1 MRTRVLMLG
10 IAFVLLTSIPIQAG
24 SAASYAAD
32 HPHFPDEM
40 RQQHQSAL
48 RTIGG
53 LIVHAITLPSIA
65 QDQTPAVRW
74 LPPQP
79 WWVDEVVHR
88 R

>member
-10 IAFVLLTSIPIQAG
+10 IAFVLLTTMPIQVG
-24 SAASYAAD
+24 SAASHAAD
-32 HPHFPDEM
+32 HPQFPTEM
-40 RQQHQSAL
+40 RQQHQSAI

-53 LIVHAITLPSIA
+53 LIVHASTLPSIA

-74 LPPQP
+74 PPQP
-79 WWVDEVVHR
+79 WWADEVVHR

>member
-10 IAFVLLTSIPIQAG
+10 IAFVLLTTIPIQAG

-32 HPHFPDEM
+32 DPQFPTEM
-40 RQQHQSAL
+40 RQQHQSAM

-53 LIVHAITLPSIA
+53 LLSHASTLPSVA

>member
-10 IAFVLLTSIPIQAG
+10 IAFVLLTTMPIQAD
-24 SAASYAAD
+24 SAASYVAD
-32 HPHFPDEM
+32 HPQFSTEM
-40 RQQHQSAL
+40 RQQHQSAI

-53 LIVHAITLPSIA
+53 LIVHASMLPSIA

-79 WWVDEVVHR
+79 WWADEVAR
-88 R
+88 